1 MLCHEEFMGNCYEK
15 VRAPILKR
23 CSKQQVLQETDEI
36 DEANV
41 EIGNFLKTSLK
52 TVNLQA
58 G

>member
-15 VRAPILKR
+15 IRAPILKR
-23 CSKQQVLQETDEI
+23 CSKQQVLQEADEI
-36 DEANV
+36 DEANA